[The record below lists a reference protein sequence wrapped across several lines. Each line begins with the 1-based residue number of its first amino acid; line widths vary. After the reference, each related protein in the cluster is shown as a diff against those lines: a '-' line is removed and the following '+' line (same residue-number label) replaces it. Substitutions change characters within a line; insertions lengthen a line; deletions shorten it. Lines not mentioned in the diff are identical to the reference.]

1 MTEEWSTHDY
11 PMRPISPTLRVIA
24 DHWLET
30 DLGDMILPRPIG
42 LLVGEQPRP
51 GGNPKLPLWP
61 WPKNCA
67 GERLFRMSG
76 MTMVTYLT
84 KVARVN
90 MSREP
95 VARWNKKWA
104 ERRAEFLLRG
114 LPEDARVILCGS
126 RARDA
131 FGLSEWFEMETFHTS
146 LEDMR
151 QDGGVGPRAKVV
163 AIPHPSG
170 RNELYNDPRVRMQ
183 AGRWIRW
190 AARI

>member
-1 MTEEWSTHDY
+1 MTDRWSTHDY
-11 PMRPISPTLRVIA
+11 PMRPISPTLRVVA
-24 DHWLET
+24 EYWLET
-30 DLGDMILPRPIG
+30 DLGDAELPMPIG

-76 MTMVTYLT
+76 MTMLDYLT
-84 KVARVN
+84 KLARVN

-95 VARWNKKWA
+95 VARWNKNWA
-104 ERRAEFLLRG
+104 GRRAEFLTTA
-114 LPEDARVILCGS
+114 LPRNARVVLCGS

-131 FGLSEWFEMETFHTS
+131 FRIGEWFEPVDLAN
-146 LEDMR
+146 LEFEI
-151 QDGGVGPRAKVV
+151 PRGWARAV

-170 RNELYNDPRVRMQ
+170 RNEIYNDPRTRMQ
-183 AGRWIRW
+183 AGRWLRW